1 MLLPALL
8 AAALATLA
16 AAQPRVEITLGDG
29 SPAGAA
35 EAFGVGGR
43 HRPGEDV
50 GIRVTVRPADGD
62 FGAATNILLQW
73 EVPNA
78 DGDIAEVR
86 RVVALTAGGSAS
98 TWLYATLPPDLQTEQ
113 TWTVRGF
120 LYDADAGDARG
131 AEVGT
136 AIIQAPVAGRI
147 EPGMSVIGRLGARS
161 MGLDGYQFPSLTG
174 QRSGEVIPA
183 HEDTLVVPLRVA
195 DLPDAWPGL
204 MSYDALV
211 WADEDPG
218 ALTARQEEAIR
229 DWITGGGHLVIVLP
243 FDGNPWRL
251 GDAGGGPLGDLLPSR
266 EPRLEEDV
274 PLRTLLPTLSKS
286 RRLGAEP
293 LNDGFSI
300 KVFDDLLDKDRGLDP
315 GFAPLIATEDARVI
329 AITRPVGH
337 GHLSLIGLPLAGDTR
352 FSGVTLGNG
361 LVESRWL
368 PQADAFWNRI
378 LGRRAATPSTPEL
391 AAMPRQEVAVGA
403 PSRRLVDGGV
413 IADAITMRQQ
423 AGAGLLLAVVLFLAY
438 WLLAGPVGF
447 AVLKARGRVRHAWV
461 AFVLAAAIFTG
472 LAWVGVTALRKR
484 DVDVRHFTVL
494 DWVADDGSG
503 LPGPP
508 QLARATSWMNLYLPN
523 YGSSRVGIAGG
534 EASGGLSRL
543 SSWVPSGRPRP
554 QPFPN
559 ADRYA
564 EDGDGRAADPVA
576 WPARA
581 TVTQLR
587 ARWRGPLDVEWGGML
602 RVDPEDPLR
611 VEIGGD
617 GEERLAGGLLNGLPA
632 AIRDVSV
639 IWVRSDRLA
648 PVRYLTDPSGRE
660 TPALPL
666 VDPDRMVHEASMW
679 TYTGEFAPGGRIP
692 LGVAPSGADASR
704 AGRFTTVVDEWM
716 KPFESEGDG
725 FGLGA
730 VEVLGRI
737 DPRRLMAMASV
748 FNQLPAPAWRA
759 DTSGRRADTVQLSRL
774 LGRELDLSPWFR
786 RPCVIVLGT
795 LEQAALPVPLEVDG
809 RRTGGSG
816 TVFVRWVM
824 PLDGDPARTFRM
836 ELTRARAE
844 DGGVRRPRWDR
855 VDRPASED

>member
-1 MLLPALL
+1 MAWV
-8 AAALATLA
+8 AAALPLLLVTVAW
-16 AAQPRVEITLGDG
+16 AQPRVAITLGDG
-29 SPAGAA
+29 SPAA
-35 EAFGVGGR
+35 EAFGVGGI

-50 GIRVTVRPADGD
+50 GIRLTVRPDGGD
-62 FGAATNILLQW
+62 FGAARNILLQW

-86 RVVALTAGGSAS
+86 RVVALSAGGSAS
-98 TWLYATLPPDLQTEQ
+98 TWLYATLPPDLQPEQ

-120 LYDADAGDARG
+120 LYDAEAGDARG

-136 AIIQAPVAGRI
+136 AIIQAPASGRV
-147 EPGMSVIGRLGARS
+147 EPGVSVIGRLGSRS
-161 MGLDGYQFPSLTG
+161 MGLDGYRFPSLAG
-174 QRSGEVIPA
+174 QRSGEVITA
-183 HEDTLVVPLRVA
+183 HEDTLIRPLQVA

-204 MSYDALV
+204 AVFDALV
-211 WADEDPG
+211 WADEDPA
-218 ALTARQEEAIR
+218 ALTARQEEALR

-251 GDAGGGPLGDLLPSR
+251 GDAGGGPLADLLPSR

-274 PLRTLLPTLSKS
+274 PLGELLPTLSKS
-286 RRLGAEP
+286 RRLGAAP
-293 LNDGFSI
+293 INDGFSV
-300 KVFDDLLDKDRGLDP
+300 KVFDDLLEKDRDLDP
-315 GFAPLIATEDARVI
+315 GFVPLVATEDAKVI
-329 AITRPVGH
+329 AISRPVGN
-337 GHLSLIGLPLAGDTR
+337 GHLSLVGLPLAGDTR
-352 FSGVTLGNG
+352 FSGVTLGHG

-378 LGRRAATPSTPEL
+378 LGRRAATPSAAEL
-391 AAMPRQEVAVGA
+391 AAMAPAEVAIGA
-403 PSRRLVDGGV
+403 PERRLVDGGV

-447 AVLKARGRVRHAWV
+447 AVLKGKGRVRHAWV
-461 AFVLAAAIFTG
+461 GFVLAAAVFTA
-472 LAWVGVTALRKR
+472 LAWIGVTVLRKR
-484 DVDVRHFTVL
+484 ELDVRHFTVL

-523 YGSSRVGIAGG
+523 YGSSRVGIARGDGAGG
-534 EASGGLSRL
+534 IQRL

-564 EDGDGRAADPVA
+564 EAGDGRSTDPVA

-587 ARWRGPLDVEWGGML
+587 TRWRGVLDSDWGGML
-602 RVDPEDPLR
+602 RVDPDDPLR
-611 VEIGGD
+611 VEIGAD
-617 GEERLAGGLLNGLPA
+617 GEEQLAGSLLNGLPGA
-632 AIRDVSV
+632 LREVSV
-639 IWVRSDRLA
+639 IWVRSDRTV

-660 TPALPL
+660 TSSLPL

-679 TYTGEFAPGGRIP
+679 TYTGEFAAGQRIP
-692 LGVAPSGADASR
+692 LAVSPSGADASR
-704 AGRFTTVVDEWM
+704 AGRFTTVVDEWI
-716 KPFESEGDG
+716 KPFESEGG
-725 FGLGA
+725 AFGLGA
-730 VEVLGRI
+730 TEVLGRF

-748 FNQLPAPAWRA
+748 FNQLPAPIWRA
-759 DTSGRRADTVQLSRL
+759 DSSGRRAETVRLSRL
-774 LGRELDLSPWFR
+774 LGRELDLSAWFR
-786 RPCVIVLGT
+786 RPCVIVFGT

-809 RRTGGSG
+809 RRLEGSG
-816 TVFVRWVM
+816 TVFVRWIM
-824 PLDGDPARTFRM
+824 PLDVDPDRTFRM
-836 ELTRARAE
+836 ELTRARAGN
-844 DGGVRRPRWDR
+844 GGVRRPRWER
-855 VDRPASED
+855 ADRPATED